1 MVSGGEPMRYLD
13 HACAWTIFI
22 VGLVTIVMTE
32 LRHPPGAVLDT
43 PLLWIL
49 VAMFNF
55 LRLRNADGVKGFKIF
70 CIGANLSEF
79 ILEMVRIKMWGLSL
93 LIVAVPL
100 LAETIF
106 SIIPSQRSVER
117 SSRDLP

>member
-1 MVSGGEPMRYLD
+1 VRLDNLYRWSCHHRHDRTAASSRRSSRYPTALD
-13 HACAWTIFI
+13 ICRD
-22 VGLVTIVMTE
+22 VQ
-32 LRHPPGAVLDT
+32 
-43 PLLWIL
+43 LLE
-49 VAMFNF
+49 A
-55 LRLRNADGVKGFKIF
+55 RNDDGVKGLKIF

-106 SIIPSQRSVER
+106 SIIPSERSVER

>member
-1 MVSGGEPMRYLD
+1 MKYVDY
-13 HACAWTIFI
+13 ACAWMIFI
-22 VGLVTIVMTE
+22 VGLVTIVITE

-43 PLLWIL
+43 PMLWIF

-55 LRLRNADGVKGFKIF
+55 LRLRNEDGLKGLRVF
-70 CIGANLSEF
+70 CIGANLSEL
-79 ILEMVRIKMWGLSL
+79 ILEIVRMKMWGLSL

-106 SIIPSQRSVER
+106 SMIRPQRAVARPSSE
-117 SSRDLP
+117 LA